1 MNNRFHKKSV
11 AEDVRLYAAILKWI
25 EWLTDEYIT
34 PLLGILKTKDF
45 EKFKKFEKPKQEKFQ
60 KNGLFQ
66 ANVIDT
72 VFLLLAVVCALFTE
86 ILLSQI
92 IFEKVIGISPE
103 KAKYMSWGTTAILF
117 TGSMLIKPVVKD
129 FLCKKP
135 TVPRF
140 FKVGMFTCCCVMFI
154 MGGLSF
160 YNIQKKNYRND
171 ILLLSQRIEELQ
183 EESEENQEELVA
195 LEAKMKTKI
204 EKVDT
209 TPEYILGSSFLAL
222 SLLSLVMLFCSS
234 FLKAVTVLYVQVLWL
249 KFSRDYYYMRIE
261 KQYALYTS
269 LVSRLENAY
278 GLRAPYLRLVGRKV
292 VIESL
297 QAANPVTSEY
307 LKAINTTPSKTPNGL
322 STHHQTFTP

>member
-25 EWLTDEYIT
+25 DWLTDEYIN
-34 PLLGILKTKDF
+34 PLLGILKTKEF
-45 EKFKKFEKPKQEKFQ
+45 EKFKKFEKPKREKFQ
-60 KNGLFQ
+60 KNGLFH
-66 ANVIDT
+66 ANVIDA
-72 VFLLLAVVCALFTE
+72 VFLLLAVICALFTE
-86 ILLSQI
+86 VLLSQI

-117 TGSMLIKPVVKD
+117 TGSMLIKPMVKD

-135 TVPRF
+135 IVPRF
-140 FKVGMFTCCCVMFI
+140 FRIGMFTSCCVMFI

-160 YNIQKKNYRND
+160 YNIEKKNYRKD
-171 ILLLSQRIEELQ
+171 IVILSQRIEEIK
-183 EESEENQEELVA
+183 EESDGNREELVA
-195 LEAKMKTKI
+195 LEKKMKTKM
-204 EKVDT
+204 EKLDT

-249 KFSRDYYYMRIE
+249 KFSSDYYFMRIE
-261 KQYALYTS
+261 KQHASYTS

-278 GLRAPYLRLVGRKV
+278 GLRAPYLRLVGRKA

-307 LKAINTTPSKTPNGL
+307 LKAINTPSDTPPRSL
-322 STHHQTFTP
+322 SSHHQTFTP